1 MYQHDK
7 SLKGAF
13 VHSVEADATLDEQ
26 TKAAVIEAGL
36 RLLRGEELL

>member
-13 VHSVEADATLDEQ
+13 VHSVEEDTTLDEETQ
-26 TKAAVIEAGL
+26 AAVIEAGL
-36 RLLRGEELL
+36 RLLRGEEL